1 MIYLDSSAVVKLVRR
16 EAETDALRAWL
27 ASNAQPLVS
36 SALVRTETARALT
49 RAEPAALAVLPSVLA
64 LLYQRSV
71 TDDLLDAAGRYSDPV
86 LRSLDAIHLATA
98 EELSSVLMSFVTYD
112 KRLADAGRARGLQV
126 AMPV

>member
-16 EAETDALRAWL
+16 EAETDALRGWL

-49 RAEPAALAVLPSVLA
+49 RSEPGALAVLPSVLA
-64 LLYQRSV
+64 LLLQRSV
-71 TDDLLDAAGRYSDPV
+71 TDDLLDAAGRYTDPV

-98 EELSSVLMSFVTYD
+98 EELRSALTWFVTYD
-112 KRLADAGRARGLQV
+112 KRLADAAQARGLQV
-126 AMPV
+126 CIPV

>member
-1 MIYLDSSAVVKLVRR
+1 VIYLDSSAVVKLVRR
-16 EAETDALRAWL
+16 EAETDALRARL

-49 RAEPAALAVLPSVLA
+49 RTEPAALSVLPSVLA
-64 LLYQRSV
+64 LLHQRSV
-71 TDDLLDAAGRYSDPV
+71 TDDLLDAAGRYADPV

-98 EELSSVLMSFVTYD
+98 EELSTALTSFITYD
-112 KRLADAGRARGLQV
+112 KRLADAARARGLQV